1 MQVEQ
6 EALSVVA
13 APEHSTVVSSC
24 PVADRVVRTPSGA
37 AIAGQAA
44 LVETEVVPGAA
55 AVVGMHYK
63 RGCGLC

>member
-1 MQVEQ
+1 MQFGQ

-24 PVADRVVRTPSGA
+24 PAAGRVVRTPSGVA
-37 AIAGQAA
+37 VANHVA
-44 LVETEVVPGAA
+44 LVETVVVPGVA

-63 RGCGLC
+63 RGCDLC